1 MPQQETAPAILWPW
15 VSKLGGLVDRLKQ
28 KHLTSLFVD
37 DLSCDNIEN
46 KTWDVAVLLTLD
58 TLLLIAGRLGGLAL
72 SGHFGASGTVLRYR
86 FAVAALET
94 DCHCLY

>member
-1 MPQQETAPAILWPW
+1 MLQQEPTPANLWAW
-15 VSKLGGLVDRLKQ
+15 VNKVSGLVDRLKQ

-46 KTWDVAVLLTLD
+46 KTWGVAIFLTLD
-58 TLLLIAGRLGGLAL
+58 TLLIIVGRLDGFAL
-72 SGHFGASGTVLRYR
+72 SGHFGASRTVLRYR

-94 DCHCLY
+94 D